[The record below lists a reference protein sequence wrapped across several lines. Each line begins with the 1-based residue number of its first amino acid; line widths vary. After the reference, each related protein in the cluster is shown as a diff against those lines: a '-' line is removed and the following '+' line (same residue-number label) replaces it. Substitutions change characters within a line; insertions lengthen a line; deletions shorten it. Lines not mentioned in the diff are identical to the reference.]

1 MGILNKNYDN
11 DFENSNGGTTNG
23 DYQYLRETTY
33 ETKGQPPKDN
43 SKVDD
48 IEKKINNQ
56 ENETQDTD
64 SVNHPSHYTQGSV
77 EVIDILEQQAN
88 IMAESGIDARA
99 IPSITNAL
107 KYLCRFQSKGT
118 AVQDID
124 KAIWYL
130 NRAKQYLD

>member
-11 DFENSNGGTTNG
+11 DSGNLNGGLGNYT
-23 DYQYLRETTY
+23 YEKKTTY

-43 SKVDD
+43 SKVND
-48 IEKKINNQ
+48 IEQEINNQ

-64 SVNHPSHYTQGSV
+64 NVNHPSHYTQGSV

-88 IMAESGIDARA
+88 IMAESGVDARA

-130 NRAKQYLD
+130 NRVKQYLD

>member
-1 MGILNKNYDN
+1 MGILNKNYIN
-11 DFENSNGGTTNG
+11 DFENSNGGLGTYN
-23 DYQYLRETTY
+23 YEKKTTY

-48 IEKKINNQ
+48 IEQEINEQ
-56 ENETQDTD
+56 DSNETETD
-64 SVNHPSHYTQGSV
+64 NVNHPSHYTQGSV

-88 IMAESGIDARA
+88 IMAKSGVDARA

>member
-1 MGILNKNYDN
+1 MGILNKNYIN
-11 DFENSNGGTTNG
+11 DFENSNGGLGTYN
-23 DYQYLRETTY
+23 YEKKTTY

-48 IEKKINNQ
+48 IEQEINEQ
-56 ENETQDTD
+56 DSNETETD
-64 SVNHPSHYTQGSV
+64 NVNHPSHYTQGSV

-88 IMAESGIDARA
+88 IMAESGVDARA

>member
-11 DFENSNGGTTNG
+11 DFENSNGGLGTYN
-23 DYQYLRETTY
+23 YEKKTTY

-48 IEKKINNQ
+48 IEQEINNQ

-88 IMAESGIDARA
+88 IMAESGVDARA

-118 AVQDID
+118 AVQDIN

-130 NRAKQYLD
+130 NRSKQYLD